1 MKDIIKLQSRGC
13 KNYLKRLKPLNEESN
28 SNVYVIK
35 SESDFM
41 RVGNLEDGSMY
52 IDPSGGPM
60 IIENHKL
67 KEADAVV
74 KKILFKENV
83 GYIIIF

>member
-1 MKDIIKLQSRGC
+1 MEDIIKLQSRGC
-13 KNYLKRLKPLNEESN
+13 KNYLKKLKPLNEESN

-35 SESDFM
+35 SESSIM

-60 IIENHKL
+60 IIENYKL
-67 KEADAVV
+67 KEANAVV